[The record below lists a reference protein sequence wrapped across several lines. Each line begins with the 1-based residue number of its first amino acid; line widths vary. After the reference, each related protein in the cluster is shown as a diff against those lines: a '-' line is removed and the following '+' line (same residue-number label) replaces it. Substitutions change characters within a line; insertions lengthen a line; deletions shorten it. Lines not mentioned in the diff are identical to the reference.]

1 MMPHLVKIM
10 PPNHDALGDSPEA
23 WLTSLPGACWIQIE
37 GKDPS
42 RCRVISTLLHGNEPS
57 GFRALWRWLK
67 RRETPCTN
75 IVVLLPSVDAARLA
89 PLYSHRQQPHR
100 RDLNRCFA
108 PPYDDPEG
116 QLAQQVMA
124 LLTWLQPEAIIDV
137 HNTSGHG
144 PAFGVS
150 VHDSP
155 AHQALVKLFCDY
167 LVVVDVYLGALMEA
181 NIHQAPIVTIECGGA
196 SDPLADEIAFNGIE
210 LFAHLD
216 DLYEPQ
222 ISPKLLY
229 HPLRVELEE
238 SCWLAYGD
246 QMKEGIDLLM
256 PVDVDQLNFGR
267 LEAGHG
273 LGRLGSKGLSVFLIR
288 DRHGEVAAE
297 QLFHEVDGRVVASRP
312 FYPFMITTRVDIA
325 HSDCLFYAVPDD

>member
-1 MMPHLVKIM
+1 MTLNWVHIT
-10 PPNHDALGDSPEA
+10 PPDDEALGDCAEA
-23 WLTSLPGACWIQIE
+23 WLASLPGACWMQIE
-37 GKDPS
+37 GTDPS

-57 GFRALWRWLK
+57 GFRAVWRWLK
-67 RRETPCTN
+67 RHETPCTN
-75 IVVLLPSVDAARLA
+75 IVILLPAVDAARLA
-89 PLYSHRQQPHR
+89 PLYSHRQQPHG
-100 RDLNRCFA
+100 RDLNRCFTA
-108 PPYDDPEG
+108 PYEG
-116 QLAQQVMA
+116 DEGRLAQHIVS
-124 LLTWLQPEAIIDV
+124 LLKRLQPEAIIDL

-150 VHDSP
+150 VHDCP
-155 AHQALVKLFCDY
+155 PHQALVKLFCDY
-167 LVVVDVYLGALMEA
+167 LVIVDVYLGALMEA
-181 NIHQAPIVTIECGGA
+181 NIHRAPIVTIECGGA

-222 ISPKLLY
+222 PPPKLLY
-229 HPLRVELEE
+229 HPLRVELDE

-246 QMKEGIDLLM
+246 RMQAGIDLLM

-267 LEAGHG
+267 LETGHG
-273 LGRLGSKGLSVFLIR
+273 LGRLGPKGLSVFSVKNR
-288 DRHGEVAAE
+288 YGPVAAE
-297 QLFHEVDGRVVASRP
+297 RLFHEVDGHVVVSRP